1 MKKVKKTDHLSI
13 SFWGGEKEPARE
25 MEVGYEIERQA
36 GDCGT
41 WISIREKLFFGRD
54 RPRIS

>member
-25 MEVGYEIERQA
+25 ME
-36 GDCGT
+36 D
-41 WISIREKLFFGRD
+41 WL
-54 RPRIS
+54 